1 MLESARAIRGYLAG
15 VSREA
20 FKNNPEKQDAVCRR
34 FEVLGEAA
42 SRLVNETQAHFPKLP
57 FRSMKGM
64 RNIIAHD
71 YGDIDLDQVWKT
83 ATNDLAEVITTL
95 ERHFGS
101 YAMAL
106 TATNFSDRRR
116 RRSCGGWS

>member
-1 MLESARAIRGYLAG
+1 MLDEKQNGLLRDMPESARAIRGYMAG
-15 VSREA
+15 VSRDV
-20 FKNNPEKQDAVCRR
+20 FMNNPEKQDAVCRR

-42 SRLVNETQAHFPKLP
+42 SRLSDEAQALFPNLP

-83 ATNDLAEVITTL
+83 ASNDLADVITTL
-95 ERHFGS
+95 EQ
-101 YAMAL
+101 YLAA
-106 TATNFSDRRR
+106 
-116 RRSCGGWS
+116 